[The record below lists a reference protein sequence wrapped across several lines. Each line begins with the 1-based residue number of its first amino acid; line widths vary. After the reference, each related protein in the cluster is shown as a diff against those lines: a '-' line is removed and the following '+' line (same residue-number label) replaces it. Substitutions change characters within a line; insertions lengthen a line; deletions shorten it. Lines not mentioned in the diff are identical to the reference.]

1 MSCVALRCGSA
12 ADVAAADD
20 GNFIG
25 YSFVF
30 SGTGDVI
37 SELAMSFQIW

>member
-1 MSCVALRCGSA
+1 MTE
-12 ADVAAADD
+12 
-20 GNFIG
+20 NFIG

-37 SELAMSFQIW
+37 SDLAMSFQIW